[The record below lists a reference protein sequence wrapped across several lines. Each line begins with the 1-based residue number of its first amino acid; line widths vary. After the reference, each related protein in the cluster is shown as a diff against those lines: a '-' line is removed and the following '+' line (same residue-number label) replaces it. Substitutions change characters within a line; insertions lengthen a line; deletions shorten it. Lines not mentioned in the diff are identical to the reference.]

1 VDQKP
6 IVGLSIVYHRVDE
19 GKQKCAGGRGAI
31 VRASR
36 VRLSLMNVLLL
47 KKLIT

>member
-19 GKQKCAGGRGAI
+19 GKQKSAGGRGGGKPPPFG
-31 VRASR
+31 
-36 VRLSLMNVLLL
+36 LMEYLPV
-47 KKLIT
+47 